1 MLYSRFCIKKMG
13 IPFTLIILQQLDTI
27 NCLKNVAYKTGLVY
41 NTTFSEMT
49 GNYIYLKTENLQK
62 TGSFKVRGAFNKI
75 AHLSDE
81 EKRNGVI
88 ASSAGNHAQGVA
100 MAATSYKIKST
111 IVMPKHAPLSKI
123 SATKSYGAEV
133 VLHGEIYDEAYE
145 KAKEIQRETGAT
157 FVHPFNDP
165 YVIAGQGTIGL
176 EIMEDLPDVDMIV
189 VPIGGGGLISG
200 IAIAVKS
207 INPNVKIIGVQ
218 TENVPSIVKSISEN
232 HVSTVDG
239 KPTIADGIAVKTP
252 GEITFNIIK
261 EYVDDVVTVGED
273 EIANSILLLLERAK
287 VISEGAGAASLA
299 AVLNRL
305 DNIKNK
311 KIVALISGGNI
322 DVNMLSR
329 IIDKGLVKSGRKI
342 IVRTIIEDRPGTL
355 GKLLNLVAG
364 TGANVLSVLH
374 NRSTADL
381 PIGYANVELELETVN
396 EEHVEKIK
404 QLLSF
409 ENYNYKLL

>member
-1 MLYSRFCIKKMG
+1 MDIGLRDI
-13 IPFTLIILQQLDTI
+13 QEAR

-381 PIGYANVELELETVN
+381 PLGYANVELELETAD

-404 QLLSF
+404 QLLSL

>member
-1 MLYSRFCIKKMG
+1 MDINLRDI
-13 IPFTLIILQQLDTI
+13 QEAR
-27 NCLKNVAYKTGLVY
+27 NCLKNVAYKTGLVH

-100 MAATSYKIKST
+100 IAATSYKIKST

-123 SATKSYGAEV
+123 SATKNYGAEV

-145 KAKEIQRETGAT
+145 KAREIQQQTGAT

-165 YVIAGQGTIGL
+165 EVIAGQGTIGL
-176 EIMEDLPDVDMIV
+176 EIMEDLPDVDIIV

-200 IAIAVKS
+200 VAIAAKN
-207 INPNVKIIGVQ
+207 INPNVKIMGVQ

-232 HVSTVDG
+232 HISTVSG

-252 GEITFNIIK
+252 GELTFNIIK
-261 EYVDDVVTVGED
+261 EYVDDIVTVGED
-273 EIANSILLLLERAK
+273 EIANAILLLLERAK
-287 VISEGAGAASLA
+287 VVSEGAGAASLA

-305 DNIKNK
+305 DNIKDK

-342 IVRTIIEDRPGTL
+342 IVHTLMQDRPGTL
-355 GKLLNLVAG
+355 GKLLNLMAE

-381 PIGYANVELELETVN
+381 PIGYTNVELELETAD

-404 QLLSF
+404 NLLSK

>member
-1 MLYSRFCIKKMG
+1 MDINLRDI
-13 IPFTLIILQQLDTI
+13 QEAR
-27 NCLKNVAYKTGLVY
+27 NCLKNVAYKTGLVH

-100 MAATSYKIKST
+100 IAATSYKIKST

-123 SATKSYGAEV
+123 SATKSYGAEI

-145 KAKEIQRETGAT
+145 KAREIQQQTGAT

-165 YVIAGQGTIGL
+165 DVIAGQGTIGL
-176 EIMEDLPDVDMIV
+176 EIMEDLPDVDIIV
-189 VPIGGGGLISG
+189 VPVGGGGLISG
-200 IAIAVKS
+200 VAIAAKN

-218 TENVPSIVKSISEN
+218 TENVPSMVKSISEN
-232 HVSTVDG
+232 HISTVSG

-252 GEITFNIIK
+252 GELTFNIIK
-261 EYVDDVVTVGED
+261 EYVDDIVTVDED

-299 AVLNRL
+299 AILNRL

-342 IVRTIIEDRPGTL
+342 IVHTLIQDRPGTL
-355 GKLLNLVAG
+355 GKLLNLMAE

-381 PIGYANVELELETVN
+381 PIGFTNVELELETAD
-396 EEHVEKIK
+396 EEHVKKIK
-404 QLLSF
+404 NLLSL
-409 ENYNYKLL
+409 ENYDYKLL

>member
-1 MLYSRFCIKKMG
+1 MDIGLRDI
-13 IPFTLIILQQLDTI
+13 QEAR

-374 NRSTADL
+374 NRSTADI

>member
-1 MLYSRFCIKKMG
+1 MDIGLRDI
-13 IPFTLIILQQLDTI
+13 QEAR

-200 IAIAVKS
+200 VAIAVKS

-381 PIGYANVELELETVN
+381 PLGYANVELELETAD